1 MHSKVRIEQELDFN
15 VQLKLI
21 NINAM
26 RESGTLKLLTVIA
39 GVLMLLGS
47 CSTPKEI
54 AYFQDVKGSDSAV
67 VAAPVPITFQSGDK
81 LSIVVKSKDAELSDL
96 FNLPTVSYR
105 VGQGASSS
113 FFNSTQNIS
122 LYTVNSDGTID
133 FPVLG
138 KVHIGG
144 LKREEVAAL
153 IKGMLI
159 GRDLVKDPVVTVDF
173 ANLYYSVLGEVK
185 TPGRYSI
192 DRDQVTLLD
201 AISKAG
207 DLTIYGLR
215 DSITVLR
222 EENGQRKAYNVSMLS
237 WKDLTSS
244 PAYYIKQNDVVYV
257 KPNDTRARQSTVNGN
272 NVRSTSFWIS
282 LASLLTSVAVL
293 IFK

>member
-1 MHSKVRIEQELDFN
+1 
-15 VQLKLI
+15 
-21 NINAM
+21 M
-26 RESGTLKLLTVIA
+26 RETVTLKLFAVVA
-39 GVLMLLGS
+39 GILMFFGS

-54 AYFQDVKGSDSAV
+54 TYFQDVTPNDSIVIAN
-67 VAAPVPITFQSGDK
+67 PVPVTFQAGDK
-81 LSIVVKSKDAELSDL
+81 LSIIVKSKNPELSDL

-105 VGQGASSS
+105 VGQGVNSSLY
-113 FFNSTQNIS
+113 NSSQNVS
-122 LYTVNSDGTID
+122 LYTVDSEGNID

-138 KVHIGG
+138 KIKIGG

-173 ANLYYSVLGEVK
+173 ANLYFSVLGEVNH
-185 TPGRYSI
+185 PGQYSI

-207 DLTIYGLR
+207 DLTIYGQR
-215 DSITVLR
+215 DSVTVLR
-222 EENGQRKAYNVSMLS
+222 EVNGQRKSYSVSLLS
-237 WKDLTSS
+237 WKNLSSS

-257 KPNDTRARQSTVNGN
+257 RPNDTRARQSTVNGN

>member
-1 MHSKVRIEQELDFN
+1 MRRLEA
-15 VQLKLI
+15 LKFF
-21 NINAM
+21 
-26 RESGTLKLLTVIA
+26 SFIA
-39 GVLMLLGS
+39 GALLLLGS
-47 CSTPKEI
+47 CGTPKQI
-54 AYFQDVKGSDSAV
+54 TYFQDVTPKDSMVIAHPSYV
-67 VAAPVPITFQSGDK
+67 TFQTGDK
-81 LSIVVKSKDAELSDL
+81 FSIVVKSKDPELSDL

-105 VGQGASSS
+105 VGQGANSS
-113 FFNSTQNIS
+113 FYNTSQNVS
-122 LYTVNSDGTID
+122 LYTVDSDGNID

-138 KVHIGG
+138 KVHVGG
-144 LKREEVAAL
+144 MRREEVAAM

-173 ANLYYSVLGEVK
+173 ANLYYSVLGEVNH
-185 TPGRYSI
+185 PGQYSI

-207 DLTIYGLR
+207 DLTIYGER

-222 EENGQRKAYNVSMLS
+222 EENGVRKAYKASLLS

-244 PAYYIKQNDVVYV
+244 PAYYIRQNDVVYV
-257 KPNDTRARQSTVNGN
+257 NPNDTRARQSTVNGN

>member
-1 MHSKVRIEQELDFN
+1 MRKLGA
-15 VQLKLI
+15 LKFL
-21 NINAM
+21 A
-26 RESGTLKLLTVIA
+26 VIA
-39 GVLMLLGS
+39 GALMLLGS
-47 CSTPKEI
+47 CSTPQQI
-54 AYFQDVKGSDSAV
+54 NYFQDVLPNDSMAIV
-67 VAAPVPITFQSGDK
+67 KPAYVTFQPGDK
-81 LSIVVKSKDAELSDL
+81 FSIVVKSKDPQLSDL

-105 VGQGASSS
+105 VGQGANSS
-113 FFNSTQNIS
+113 FYNTSQNVS
-122 LYTVNSDGTID
+122 LYTVDTNGNID

-138 KVHIGG
+138 TVHVGG
-144 LKREEVAAL
+144 MRTEEVAAL

-173 ANLYYSVLGEVK
+173 ANLNYSVLGEVNK
-185 TPGRYSI
+185 PGQYTI

-207 DLTIYGLR
+207 DLTIYGVR
-215 DSITVLR
+215 DSVTVLR
-222 EENGQRKAYNVSMLS
+222 EENGVRKSYKVNLLS

-257 KPNDTRARQSTVNGN
+257 NPNDTRARQSTVNGN